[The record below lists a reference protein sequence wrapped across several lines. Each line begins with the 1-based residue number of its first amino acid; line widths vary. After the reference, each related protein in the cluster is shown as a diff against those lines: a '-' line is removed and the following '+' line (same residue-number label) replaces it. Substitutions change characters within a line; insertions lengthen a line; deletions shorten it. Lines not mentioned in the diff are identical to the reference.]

1 MFRYIAPIAVGAAVL
16 VTPLRDAL
24 ACQCSTDAP
33 AVDVEAARGASF
45 IFEARVA
52 TQGPMAGHSVPSAG
66 RRPVPAAHRWLD
78 LADVKAHRGAAP
90 GTALTLTNGDA
101 CAPVILEN
109 GQRYLFYLYD
119 TASLHINACG
129 RAVAFPGAQEEIAAL
144 SGPSG
149 SPGER
154 PQPAPVV
161 SAAPT
166 TGGAPSLPPQSGSC
180 ASCRVGPAESR
191 PPSQGLWVLAL
202 AAALAVRRSRR

>member
-1 MFRYIAPIAVGAAVL
+1 MFRYLAPIAVGAAVL

-33 AVDVEAARGASF
+33 AVDVEAARRWASF

-52 TQGPMAGHSVPSAG
+52 TQGPQAAGRSVPL
-66 RRPVPAAHRWLD
+66 RLE

-101 CAPVILEN
+101 CAAIRLEN

-119 TASLHINACG
+119 AASLHINACS
-129 RAVAFPGAQEEIAAL
+129 RVVAFPGAQEEIAAL

-180 ASCRVGPAESR
+180 ASCHVGPAESR
-191 PPSQGLWVLAL
+191 PTSQGLWLLAL
-202 AAALAVRRSRR
+202 AAALAVRHSRR